1 MSQRSELLVRMVN
14 IHKRFGGLHAVR
26 GVDLEIYK
34 GEILGLAGD
43 NGAGK
48 STLMKILAGYYR
60 PDEGEMYFEGNRVS
74 FNSPREAREYGIE
87 MMYQDL
93 SLINVLDITR
103 NFFLGREIT
112 GKFGFLNLRKM
123 KEEARRAIEE
133 VGLSVRNL
141 ELRVN
146 ELSGGQRQGL
156 AFASAYYHK
165 RKLLILDEPT
175 NNLSVKQTESV
186 INFIRALKEKGISV
200 IFVTHNLFH
209 IHEASD
215 RIVIMARGKKIGEY
229 LKSDISV
236 NELANLIIKNK

>member
-133 VGLSVRNL
+133 VGLRVRN
-141 ELRVN
+141 
-146 ELSGGQRQGL
+146 
-156 AFASAYYHK
+156 
-165 RKLLILDEPT
+165 
-175 NNLSVKQTESV
+175 
-186 INFIRALKEKGISV
+186 
-200 IFVTHNLFH
+200 
-209 IHEASD
+209 
-215 RIVIMARGKKIGEY
+215 
-229 LKSDISV
+229 
-236 NELANLIIKNK
+236 

>member
-1 MSQRSELLVRMVN
+1 
-14 IHKRFGGLHAVR
+14 
-26 GVDLEIYK
+26 
-34 GEILGLAGD
+34 
-43 NGAGK
+43 
-48 STLMKILAGYYR
+48 
-60 PDEGEMYFEGNRVS
+60 
-74 FNSPREAREYGIE
+74 
-87 MMYQDL
+87 
-93 SLINVLDITR
+93 
-103 NFFLGREIT
+103 
-112 GKFGFLNLRKM
+112 
-123 KEEARRAIEE
+123 
-133 VGLSVRNL
+133 

>member
-103 NFFLGREIT
+103 N
-112 GKFGFLNLRKM
+112 
-123 KEEARRAIEE
+123 
-133 VGLSVRNL
+133 
-141 ELRVN
+141 
-146 ELSGGQRQGL
+146 
-156 AFASAYYHK
+156 
-165 RKLLILDEPT
+165 
-175 NNLSVKQTESV
+175 
-186 INFIRALKEKGISV
+186 
-200 IFVTHNLFH
+200 
-209 IHEASD
+209 
-215 RIVIMARGKKIGEY
+215 
-229 LKSDISV
+229 
-236 NELANLIIKNK
+236 